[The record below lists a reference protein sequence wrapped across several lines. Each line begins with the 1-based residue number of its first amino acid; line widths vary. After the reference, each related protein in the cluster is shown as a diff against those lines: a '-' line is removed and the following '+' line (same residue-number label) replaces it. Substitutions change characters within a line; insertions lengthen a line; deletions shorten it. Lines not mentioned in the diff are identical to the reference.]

1 MDWILVTELVIMLLC
16 IWLGSRSGGIS
27 LGFWGGVGLLIICFG
42 FREVPTE
49 PPVDVMLIILAVT
62 CATATMQAAGG
73 IDFLVRMAEAIIKK
87 YPSQITFVAPLVAY
101 LFTFAAGTGHI
112 LYPLL
117 PVIHD
122 TALRNGIRP
131 ERPMSVSVIASLQG
145 ITASPVSAAMAALIV
160 VIEPMGMSLPK
171 IMMIAVPATIIGVL
185 AASAVMLKWGKE
197 LEDDPVFQQKVANG
211 EVEDIPAMV
220 KARRLASR
228 KKMTFEQACD
238 ELGIDPNA
246 EADTS
251 VAVLDRTD
259 TTVGNTTAGSNTTAT
274 DNTPRREE
282 DITAEKNG
290 AIANAGKITAAI
302 FMAAVLVVV
311 LLGAM
316 PGLRPPGPEDKPL
329 GIAVVIQIIMLS
341 AAALMVL
348 VTKVKVKA
356 IAESAIAR
364 TGLIALVGIFG
375 LAWLGL
381 TVIEANKDTIVG
393 GLEGMVS
400 DNPWTFAIALFACS
414 IVLFSQ
420 ASTTRTLLPLG
431 VTLGLAGPSLAAMW
445 PAVNGAFF
453 LPTYGTSVAALNF
466 DRSGTTR
473 IGNAVLNHSFMVP
486 GLVAIVAAVASG
498 LLISTLV

>member
-1 MDWILVTELVIMLLC
+1 MDWILVIELVVMLFC
-16 IWLGSRSGGIS
+16 IWLGSRSGGIA
-27 LGFWGGVGLLIICFG
+27 LGFWGGVGLLIITFV

-73 IDFLVRMAEAIIKK
+73 IDFMVRIAEAIIKK
-87 YPSQITFVAPLVAY
+87 YPSRITFVAPLVAY

-131 ERPMSVSVIASLQG
+131 ERPMSVSVVASLQG

-160 VIEPMGMSLPK
+160 VVEPLGMSLPK
-171 IMMIAVPATIIGVL
+171 IMMIAVPATIVGVL

-197 LEDDPVFQQKVANG
+197 LEEDPIFQARVAAG
-211 EVEDIPAMV
+211 EVEDIPGII

-228 KKMTFEQACD
+228 KKISVEEALT
-238 ELGIDPNA
+238 ELNL
-246 EADTS
+246 DTA
-251 VAVLDRTD
+251 VAVDEQVSEQEKRF
-259 TTVGNTTAGSNTTAT
+259 
-274 DNTPRREE
+274 EE
-282 DITAEKNG
+282 EITAEKNG
-290 AIANAGKITAAI
+290 AIPGSGKITAAI
-302 FMAAVLVVV
+302 FLLAVITVVV
-311 LLGAM
+311 LGAV
-316 PGLRPPGPEDKPL
+316 PEWRPPGPEGKAL
-329 GIAVVIQIIMLS
+329 NIAIVIQIIMLT
-341 AAALMVL
+341 AAAIMCMI
-348 VTKVKVKA
+348 TKVKVRA

-381 TVIEANKDTIVG
+381 TVIQANKDTIVN
-393 GLEGMVS
+393 GLENMVTNS
-400 DNPWTFAIALFACS
+400 PWTFAVALFACS

-420 ASTTRTLLPLG
+420 ASTTRTLAPLG
-431 VTLGLAGPSLAAMW
+431 VSLGLAAPALVGMW

-466 DRSGTTR
+466 DRTGTTR

-486 GLVAIVAAVASG
+486 GVVAIIAAVITG
-498 LLISTLV
+498 LLISTVV